1 MATVSY
7 SSREIDCKLVYA
19 GPGLSGKTTN
29 VKFIHSQIPSS
40 DRGKLISLATGN
52 ERTLFFDFLP
62 INTGSIYGFK
72 VRLHLYSVPGQA
84 MYTDSRQLILQ
95 GVDGIIFVADS
106 QRARMDANIASL
118 RDLKDNL
125 KNTKRKGLSLVLQTN
140 KRDLPDILP
149 TDVIRKRLGLER
161 VPCIESIATD
171 GTGVFETLRKAS
183 RIVMRR
189 LHRQFSLALDQNGQ
203 PHVAHYARLRDGS
216 DWYTL
221 LRYARYDGYGWNLST
236 IEVDNQS
243 VIDSAGTS
251 LAIDSQGRRHLGYY
265 HNSSGDLRGTSS
277 PGTCQST
284 LSATNAP

>member
-29 VKFIHSQIPSS
+29 VKYIHSVIPSY

-62 INTGSIYGFK
+62 VNSGIIYGFK

-84 MYTDSRQLILQ
+84 MYSDSRQLILQ
-95 GVDGIIFVADS
+95 GADGIIFVADS

-118 RDLKDNL
+118 RDLKENL
-125 KNTKRKGLSLVLQTN
+125 RASRRKGLSLVLQNN

-149 TDVIRKRLGLER
+149 SEKIRKDLGLER
-161 VPCIESIATD
+161 IPCIESVATE
-171 GTGVFETLRKAS
+171 GIGVFKTLRKAS

-189 LHRQFSLALDQNGQ
+189 LHRQFSLVL
-203 PHVAHYARLRDGS
+203 
-216 DWYTL
+216 
-221 LRYARYDGYGWNLST
+221 
-236 IEVDNQS
+236 EEK
-243 VIDSAGTS
+243 
-251 LAIDSQGRRHLGYY
+251 
-265 HNSSGDLRGTSS
+265 RG
-277 PGTCQST
+277 
-284 LSATNAP
+284 

>member
-62 INTGSIYGFK
+62 INTGTIYGFK

-118 RDLKDNL
+118 RDLRAFRRELILITDC
-125 KNTKRKGLSLVLQTN
+125 RFSSEIY
-140 KRDLPDILP
+140 LPVSDFLG
-149 TDVIRKRLGLER
+149 RLRFYGSKL
-161 VPCIESIATD
+161 
-171 GTGVFETLRKAS
+171 
-183 RIVMRR
+183 RR
-189 LHRQFSLALDQNGQ
+189 LVQ
-203 PHVAHYARLRDGS
+203 
-216 DWYTL
+216 
-221 LRYARYDGYGWNLST
+221 
-236 IEVDNQS
+236 IVDN
-243 VIDSAGTS
+243 AF
-251 LAIDSQGRRHLGYY
+251 
-265 HNSSGDLRGTSS
+265 
-277 PGTCQST
+277 
-284 LSATNAP
+284 

>member
-29 VKFIHSQIPSS
+29 VKHIHSVIPSD

-62 INTGSIYGFK
+62 VNSGMIYGFK

-84 MYTDSRQLILQ
+84 MYSDSRQLILQ
-95 GVDGIIFVADS
+95 GADGIIFVADS

-118 RDLKDNL
+118 SDLKENL
-125 KNTKRKGLSLVLQTN
+125 RYTKRKGLSLVLQNN

-149 TDVIRKRLGLER
+149 SETIRKELGLER
-161 VPCIESIATD
+161 VPCIESVATE
-171 GTGVFETLRKAS
+171 GIGVFETLRKAS

-189 LHRQFSLALDQNGQ
+189 LHRQFSLVL
-203 PHVAHYARLRDGS
+203 
-216 DWYTL
+216 
-221 LRYARYDGYGWNLST
+221 
-236 IEVDNQS
+236 EEK
-243 VIDSAGTS
+243 
-251 LAIDSQGRRHLGYY
+251 
-265 HNSSGDLRGTSS
+265 RG
-277 PGTCQST
+277 
-284 LSATNAP
+284 

>member
-29 VKFIHSQIPSS
+29 VKYIHSVIPSD

-62 INTGSIYGFK
+62 VNSGTIYGFK

-84 MYTDSRQLILQ
+84 MYSDSRQLILQ
-95 GVDGIIFVADS
+95 GADGIIFVADS

-118 RDLKDNL
+118 SDLKENL
-125 KNTKRKGLSLVLQTN
+125 RYTKRKGLSLVLQNN

-149 TDVIRKRLGLER
+149 SETIRKELGLER
-161 VPCIESIATD
+161 VPCIESVATE
-171 GTGVFETLRKAS
+171 GIGVFETLRKAS

-189 LHRQFSLALDQNGQ
+189 LHRQFSLVL
-203 PHVAHYARLRDGS
+203 
-216 DWYTL
+216 
-221 LRYARYDGYGWNLST
+221 
-236 IEVDNQS
+236 EEK
-243 VIDSAGTS
+243 
-251 LAIDSQGRRHLGYY
+251 
-265 HNSSGDLRGTSS
+265 RG
-277 PGTCQST
+277 
-284 LSATNAP
+284 

>member
-1 MATVSY
+1 MILETGKMRMATVSY

-62 INTGSIYGFK
+62 INTGTIYGFK

-118 RDLKDNL
+118 RDLKENL
-125 KNTKRKGLSLVLQTN
+125 RDTKRKGLSLVLQTN

-149 TDVIRKRLGLER
+149 TDTIRKKLGLER
-161 VPCIESIATD
+161 VPCIESVAVD

-189 LHRQFSLALDQNGQ
+189 LHRQFSLALN
-203 PHVAHYARLRDGS
+203 
-216 DWYTL
+216 
-221 LRYARYDGYGWNLST
+221 
-236 IEVDNQS
+236 EK
-243 VIDSAGTS
+243 
-251 LAIDSQGRRHLGYY
+251 
-265 HNSSGDLRGTSS
+265 RG
-277 PGTCQST
+277 
-284 LSATNAP
+284 

>member
-29 VKFIHSQIPSS
+29 VKYIHSVIPSD

-62 INTGSIYGFK
+62 VNSGIIYGFK

-84 MYTDSRQLILQ
+84 MYSDSRQLILQ
-95 GVDGIIFVADS
+95 GADGIIFVADS

-118 RDLKDNL
+118 SDLKENL
-125 KNTKRKGLSLVLQTN
+125 RYTKRKGLSLVLQNN

-149 TDVIRKRLGLER
+149 SETIRKGLGLER
-161 VPCIESIATD
+161 VPCIESVATE
-171 GTGVFETLRKAS
+171 GIGVFETLRKAS

-189 LHRQFSLALDQNGQ
+189 LHRQFSLVL
-203 PHVAHYARLRDGS
+203 
-216 DWYTL
+216 
-221 LRYARYDGYGWNLST
+221 
-236 IEVDNQS
+236 EEK
-243 VIDSAGTS
+243 
-251 LAIDSQGRRHLGYY
+251 
-265 HNSSGDLRGTSS
+265 RG
-277 PGTCQST
+277 
-284 LSATNAP
+284 